1 MLHKLASKKERE
13 LGYSAANKPYET
25 SSANGAR
32 TTSDITAMIGTLF
45 LFIMWPS
52 FNAVMAGNGG
62 RLRAISNTLASLC
75 GCVLATFALSSLLK
89 HKLDMVHVQNSTLAG
104 GVALGSA
111 GDLYT
116 EPGGAL
122 AIGTCAGII
131 SVLGYVYLTP
141 WMQRNLGVLDTCGV
155 HNLHG
160 MPGVLAAIASAIVI
174 AGTAGKNGMEFPLDN
189 AKTQI
194 LVLLHTLGIAI
205 ASGVLTALVVHFGLP
220 ESSRIHS
227 PQHFEDMMNWEVQS
241 DYTSIGLSGEETPE
255 KITQACSMAAIKVT
269 MSNSQRYEP
278 SIPAHRSGNRIV
290 VQSSQHRITP
300 HDNDA
305 NNDNMIEIA
314 SNLKVANLDRRGGG
328 TQAGN
333 DDDVRMRLSDIE
345 KL

>member
-1 MLHKLASKKERE
+1 MLHRLASKKERQ
-13 LGYSAANKPYET
+13 LGYSATNKPYET
-25 SSANGAR
+25 PSANGAR

-52 FNAVMAGNGG
+52 FNAVMASNGG

-89 HKLDMVHVQNSTLAG
+89 HKLDMVHIQNSTLAG
-104 GVALGSA
+104 GVAMGSA

-122 AIGTCAGII
+122 AIGTFAGIL

-141 WMQRNLGVLDTCGV
+141 WLQRNIGLLDTCGV

-160 MPGVLAAIASAIVI
+160 MPGVLASIASAIVI
-174 AGTAGKNGMEFPLDN
+174 AGTAGKNGMEFPSDN

-194 LVLLHTLGIAI
+194 LVLLHTLGISI
-205 ASGVLTALVVHFGLP
+205 VSGLITAVIVHFGLP

-241 DYTSIGLSGEETPE
+241 DYASIGLSGDETPE
-255 KITQACSMAAIKVT
+255 KIAQVCSISAVKVT
-269 MSNSQRYEP
+269 MSNPQRMDGGN
-278 SIPAHRSGNRIV
+278 SPARRSGNRIV

-305 NNDNMIEIA
+305 NNDNMIEIGT
-314 SNLKVANLDRRGGG
+314 NLKVSNLDRHHGSTRGEE
-328 TQAGN
+328 
-333 DDDVRMRLSDIE
+333 DSHMRVSDIE
-345 KL
+345 KV